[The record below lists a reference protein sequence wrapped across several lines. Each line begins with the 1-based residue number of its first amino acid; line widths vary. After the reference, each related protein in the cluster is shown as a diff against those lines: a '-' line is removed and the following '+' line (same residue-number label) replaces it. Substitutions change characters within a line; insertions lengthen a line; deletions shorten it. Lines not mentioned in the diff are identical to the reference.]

1 MYNIITSL
9 VYLDQ
14 RILLASLSHSKRL
27 KKSPSLTGPLTFL
40 RIVLPFLPDPSEV
53 NRVT

>member
-1 MYNIITSL
+1 MYNIITPISKSDHL
-9 VYLDQ
+9 
-14 RILLASLSHSKRL
+14 ILLASLSHSKRL